1 MNDRK
6 YNVYLERQALFDPEG
21 LVKPLSMEQFM
32 SLIKVG
38 MDPSA
43 YKGFW
48 IASRLLSVITFE
60 AKTFRVL
67 LSELEGAPRSSSVYE
82 KMIMRYLQS
91 SGLVLKDGL
100 YTKTVYFL
108 PCVRK
113 VEVSERVSLKL

>member
-1 MNDRK
+1 
-6 YNVYLERQALFDPEG
+6 
-21 LVKPLSMEQFM
+21 
-32 SLIKVG
+32 

-60 AKTFRVL
+60 AKSFRDL
-67 LSELEGAPRSSSVYE
+67 LSELEGSPRSSSVYE

-108 PCVRK
+108 PCVSK